1 MGFWLAVD
9 HQRQTFT
16 LLYCHRHSE
25 CHKNS
30 KWLHPTR
37 CCLCGTP
44 GRHSKHPQGWMRNDD
59 PINSHTQIN
68 IRNKNN
74 NKKKKIKESLLK
86 NNLHSNAA
94 NGNYLFCTVRSTRLT
109 TGHPS
114 LKSFVCTT
122 LPGWAGVIYGVSHR
136 VTTQQTLTKKRIQWA
151 MNVSQVKYSKLAT
164 SIGNTAIQHMLL
176 SWSQHPGKLTIL
188 TCQKHSLTKR
198 SMIFVLLMLSF
209 TPEPLKV

>member
-1 MGFWLAVD
+1 
-9 HQRQTFT
+9 
-16 LLYCHRHSE
+16 
-25 CHKNS
+25 
-30 KWLHPTR
+30 
-37 CCLCGTP
+37 
-44 GRHSKHPQGWMRNDD
+44 MRNDD

-68 IRNKNN
+68 IRNNNN
-74 NKKKKIKESLLK
+74 NKKKRSRSLCWKTTCIQMRPMETIFSVQFDLPGSLRVTLAR
-86 NNLHSNAA
+86 NHS
-94 NGNYLFCTVRSTRLT
+94 L
-109 TGHPS
+109 
-114 LKSFVCTT
+114 CTT
-122 LPGWAGVIYGVSHR
+122 LPGWAGVVYGVSHR

-198 SMIFVLLMLSF
+198 SMIFVLLMPSF